1 MDAES
6 VSSESIS
13 DDGDESLQWET
24 DDTHFDVGDVGE
36 KLTQIG
42 IELIRSQDDIDV
54 KELNGL
60 ISSLNTILTL
70 KRGDESN
77 GRKRQRHSLEDEWSS
92 ALGKMLSCS
101 LSFLCCKLALSSQ
114 VAALPPPNPQEIP
127 DFCNGDQQFFE
138 NFDLSK

>member
-13 DDGDESLQWET
+13 DDGDESLQSET
-24 DDTHFDVGDVGE
+24 DDTHFNVGE

-60 ISSLNTILTL
+60 ISSLNTILNL
-70 KRGDESN
+70 KLGDESD
-77 GRKRQRHSLEDEWSS
+77 GRKRHR
-92 ALGKMLSCS
+92 
-101 LSFLCCKLALSSQ
+101 
-114 VAALPPPNPQEIP
+114 
-127 DFCNGDQQFFE
+127 
-138 NFDLSK
+138 

>member
-13 DDGDESLQWET
+13 DDGDESLQSET

-77 GRKRQRHSLEDEWSS
+77 GRKRQRHSLEDE
-92 ALGKMLSCS
+92 
-101 LSFLCCKLALSSQ
+101 
-114 VAALPPPNPQEIP
+114 
-127 DFCNGDQQFFE
+127 
-138 NFDLSK
+138 